1 VTEALKSFLDSR
13 LADITKVV
21 LPNGS
26 VLAFV
31 NLANVKHSLEIAAI
45 LITII
50 YTIWRWRRDAG
61 KK

>member
-31 NLANVKHSLEIAAI
+31 NLANLKHSLEIAAI
-45 LITII
+45 LITIV